1 MAESKEFIK
10 ALFVDWANYYRC
22 SGSPTK
28 TKDVNKACRKT
39 GFTLKSNCSGD
50 ISQLSVIKK
59 DISFVNINL
68 IRHIT
73 NTN

>member
-28 TKDVNKACRKT
+28 TKDVNKAWREWQGTITPSMKKEAKKT
-39 GFTLKSNCSGD
+39 GEFKTRQFCD
-50 ISQLSVIKK
+50 KK
-59 DISFVNINL
+59 
-68 IRHIT
+68 
-73 NTN
+73 